1 MMTDLKLSV
10 LFGIAARLLTFF
22 NQVLSVPLTIALIG
36 LSEFTRYNV
45 MTAGIAWLITLG
57 GCLLPSVVGDISRAR
72 SDNNIKDISE
82 KVSSALTLMLLFC
95 LLIALLYVVVY
106 HNLGIE
112 YHTLMFLTLL
122 ILFSSTSENIRQGLG
137 ENYKNSIYNG
147 FSNLLSLACILALY
161 YFKINTNLLIILIIT
176 IGSTALFKFAN
187 LLPLFRLFSLVRI
200 SYHSCTEMMRKALGF
215 VLISIAYYLNNA
227 GIVTIL
233 GYLKFD
239 GVTEFVIL
247 QKIILIV
254 MGVVVMIR
262 NPLWGIIAS
271 SKYKGHGS
279 TIYKQ
284 YLRVLKLYACL
295 SIIIFLFIFC
305 FLSPFIKIWAGGVH
319 IDNVTLIV
327 FSVYVV
333 VIMVS
338 YINSVL
344 YYGLELFGKV
354 SKLLVA
360 EAIINFSSVMII
372 AKYNL
377 ELSYIFSVMIV
388 TSIIINGFIF
398 SLIKR
403 TCLNV

>member
-72 SDNNIKDISE
+72 SDNNIEGISE

-95 LLIALLYVVVY
+95 LVIALLYVVIY
-106 HNLGIE
+106 HDLSIE

-137 ENYKNSIYNG
+137 ENFKNSIYNG

-161 YFKINTNLLIILIIT
+161 NFKINTNLLIILIIT

-227 GIVTIL
+227 GVVTIL

-284 YLRVLKLYACL
+284 YLKVLKLYACL
-295 SIIIFLFIFC
+295 SIIIFLFFYC

-327 FSVYVV
+327 FSIYVV

-360 EAIINFSSVMII
+360 EAIINFVSVVII
-372 AKYNL
+372 AQHNL